1 MGAAACRWEALTKK
15 IPSINAS
22 IELYKKKSPERELRI
37 EAPDWVML
45 TKKIPSNKVAQAK
58 AITKHRHSELRVRLH
73 TIQNV

>member
-1 MGAAACRWEALTKK
+1 MSVWEALTKK

-45 TKKIPSNKVAQAK
+45 TKKIPTQNE
-58 AITKHRHSELRVRLH
+58 RSEL
-73 TIQNV
+73 